1 MQHWLKTY
9 LPEIHPELDRAIYSG
24 VLRVLKLWM
33 IAIPLFAV
41 LTLIFHYFNDIP
53 QDFLLGLML
62 FLAVTFFFN
71 ILDWTILKR
80 CKPGQITART
90 LQAVGLAYPIF
101 CPLFLVWITLETQ
114 PEVLGSFLTSSIPM
128 LQILMVGTTVF
139 GFSLPLGLTAGILS
153 ALVYLGICF
162 GPGAYARPD
171 VPNMAEMTLYIV
183 LAGSIAGKAGDEAK
197 KLVHR
202 VVASIKDR
210 EFVTRI
216 LGAYVSE
223 EIKDRLLDQGLSMEG
238 EEKEVTVLF
247 SDLRDFTTL
256 SEEMTPRRVVQILNQ
271 YFDRMVR
278 IIQEEGGVVDKFIG
292 DAIMAYFGAPVPLE
306 NPRANAM
313 RAARRMRVELK
324 LLNAQ
329 LLKTE
334 NIELQS
340 GTGLHHGT
348 VVLGSIGSEKRRDFT
363 IMGDAVNIA
372 ARLES
377 MTRHLESPII
387 LSEEVKRGLKES
399 DHVLRPLE
407 ELTLKGRKGTVIC
420 YGWNDSSE
428 SPQSATET
436 TLSS

>member
-1 MQHWLKTY
+1 
-9 LPEIHPELDRAIYSG
+9 
-24 VLRVLKLWM
+24 
-33 IAIPLFAV
+33 
-41 LTLIFHYFNDIP
+41 
-53 QDFLLGLML
+53 ML
-62 FLAVTFFFN
+62 NMPHAS
-71 ILDWTILKR
+71 D
-80 CKPGQITART
+80 TARSI
-90 LQAVGLAYPIF
+90 QAIGLAYPIF
-101 CPLFLVWITLETQ
+101 CPVFLVWITIEAQ
-114 PEVLGSFLTSSIPM
+114 PEVLGSFLTGSIPM
-128 LQILMVGTTVF
+128 LQILMVSTTVF
-139 GFSLPLGLTAGILS
+139 GFSMSFGLMAGILS

-171 VPNMAEMTLYIV
+171 VPNMVEMSLYIV
-183 LAGSIAGKAGDEAK
+183 LAGTVAGKAGDEAK

-256 SEEMTPRRVVQILNQ
+256 SEEMSPRRVVQILNQ

-306 NPRANAM
+306 NPRENAM
-313 RAARRMRVELK
+313 RAARRMRTELS

-329 LLKTE
+329 LKNTE
-334 NIELQS
+334 NIQLKS

-363 IMGDAVNIA
+363 IIGDAVNIA

-377 MTRHLESPII
+377 MTRNLDAAII
-387 LSEEVKRGLKES
+387 LSDEVRQGLGEA
-399 DHVLRPLE
+399 DHGQLRPLE
-407 ELTLKGRKGTVIC
+407 ELSLKGRRNPVLC
-420 YGWNDSSE
+420 YGWNESEDSRTSE
-428 SPQSATET
+428 
-436 TLSS
+436 

>member
-1 MQHWLKTY
+1 MQDWLKSY
-9 LPEIHPELDRAIYSG
+9 LPEIHPELDRAIHSG
-24 VLRVLKLWM
+24 VLRILKLWM
-33 IAIPLFAV
+33 VAIPLFALV
-41 LTLIFHYFNDIP
+41 TLVFHYFNDIP
-53 QDFLLGLML
+53 LEFLAGLMI
-62 FLAVTFFFN
+62 FLAVTFVFN
-71 ILDWTILKR
+71 VADWAILKR
-80 CKPGQITART
+80 CKPGEVTART
-90 LQAVGLAYPIF
+90 IQAVGLAYPIL

-114 PEVLGSFLTSSIPM
+114 PEVMTSFLTSSIPM

-139 GFSLPLGLTAGILS
+139 GFSLRFGLIAGVVS
-153 ALVYLGICF
+153 ALVYLAICF
-162 GPGAYARPD
+162 GPAAYARPD
-171 VPNMAEMTLYIV
+171 VPNMVEMCLYIV
-183 LAGSIAGKAGDEAK
+183 LSGTVAGKAGDEAR

-256 SEEMTPRRVVQILNQ
+256 SEEMSPRRVVQILNQ

-292 DAIMAYFGAPVPLE
+292 DAIMAYFGAPVNLE
-306 NPRANAM
+306 NPRENAM
-313 RAARRMRVELK
+313 RAARRMRTELK

-329 LLKTE
+329 LKVSE
-334 NIELQS
+334 KIELQA

-363 IMGDAVNIA
+363 IIGDAVNIA

-377 MTRHLESPII
+377 MTRSINSPII
-387 LSEEVKRGLKES
+387 LSEEVKLGLAEES
-399 DHVLRPLE
+399 ALLRPLE
-407 ELTLKGRKGTVIC
+407 HLTLKGRKKPVVC
-420 YGWNDSSE
+420 YGWNDGEDAQRQE
-428 SPQSATET
+428 SGG
-436 TLSS
+436 

>member
-1 MQHWLKTY
+1 MQDWLKAY

-33 IAIPLFAV
+33 IAIPLFAIV
-41 LTLIFHYFNDIP
+41 TLIFHYFNDIP
-53 QDFLLGLML
+53 SDFLIGLML
-62 FLAVTFFFN
+62 FLAVTFLFN
-71 ILDWTILKR
+71 IVDWAILKR
-80 CKPGQITART
+80 CKPGEMIART
-90 LQAVGLAYPIF
+90 IQAFGLAYPIF
-101 CPLFLVWITLETQ
+101 CPVFLVWITIEAQ
-114 PEVLGSFLTSSIPM
+114 PEVLGSFLRGSIPM
-128 LQILMVGTTVF
+128 LQILMISTTVF
-139 GFSLPLGLTAGILS
+139 GFSLYFGLVAGILS

-171 VPNMAEMTLYIV
+171 VPNMVEMCLYIV

-256 SEEMTPRRVVQILNQ
+256 SEEMSPRRVVQILNQ

-306 NPRANAM
+306 NPRENAM
-313 RAARRMRVELK
+313 RAARRMRTELK

-329 LLKTE
+329 LKTTE
-334 NIELQS
+334 SIELQS

-363 IMGDAVNIA
+363 IIGDAVNIA

-377 MTRHLESPII
+377 MTRNLDAAII
-387 LSEEVKRGLKES
+387 LSNEVRRGLGEA
-399 DHVLRPLE
+399 DHIQLRPLE
-407 ELTLKGRKGTVIC
+407 ELSLKGRKSPVVC
-420 YGWNDSSE
+420 YGWNESE
-428 SPQSATET
+428 EAVQSK
-436 TLSS
+436 